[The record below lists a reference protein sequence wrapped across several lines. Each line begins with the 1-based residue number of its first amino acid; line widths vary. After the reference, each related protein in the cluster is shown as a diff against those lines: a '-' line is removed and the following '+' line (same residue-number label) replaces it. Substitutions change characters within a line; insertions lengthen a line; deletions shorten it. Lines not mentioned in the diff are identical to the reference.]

1 LTSAFAIFFVIVL
14 LGNVETI
21 ITGFIGNDKLPRLK
35 NFL

>member
-1 LTSAFAIFFVIVL
+1 L